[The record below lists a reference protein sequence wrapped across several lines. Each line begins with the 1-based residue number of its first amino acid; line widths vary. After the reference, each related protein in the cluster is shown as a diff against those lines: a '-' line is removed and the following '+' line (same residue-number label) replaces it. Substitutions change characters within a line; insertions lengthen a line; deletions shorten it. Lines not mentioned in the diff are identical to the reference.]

1 MITFMNAKNIT
12 PVVVKETPD
21 KGIGVFAA
29 KDFARG
35 EIVLVGRGIKILS
48 VRTLHSIQM
57 NLNLHVLLDEPA
69 VFLNHCCSPNVG
81 VRNNQYGGYDF
92 VAIADIVEGEEIVYD
107 YETTETAF
115 AGQFQCQCHASNCR
129 RQLSGFVALPLE
141 VRESYG
147 EFIADYLKS
156 KHRE

>member
-1 MITFMNAKNIT
+1 MNAKNI
-12 PVVVKETPD
+12 PQVLVRETVD

-29 KDFARG
+29 KDFAPG
-35 EIVLVGRGIKILS
+35 EIVLVGRGIQILS
-48 VRTLHSIQM
+48 DRTLHSIQT
-57 NLNLHVLLDEPA
+57 NINLHILLDEPA

-92 VAIADIVEGEEIVYD
+92 IAIARIVAGEEIVYD

-115 AGQFQCQCHASNCR
+115 AGRFECQCHCPNCR
-129 RQLSGFVALPLE
+129 GHLSGFLALPLE
-141 VRESYG
+141 VRQRYG

-156 KHRE
+156 KPSE